1 MVFVKEV
8 VPKELLSSCEGW
20 GVGEGEAASVRPPPE
35 SSVLHVSGTPRTRG
49 WQVCRVRQ
57 GPPRRAGARA
67 RVRGG
72 HRRSCSVSGATGE
85 SSPSPGDGDVC
96 AGLGAW
102 LWGSLAVPGA
112 LPCVQVQLL
121 QVRACATQ
129 TQRDGHTDTH
139 PETRTHRHRQHPT
152 RPSCRAPVSTLPGQD
167 LGSRIWRDAGTFSLA
182 FWGWQGMGRGEAS
195 TPRTRSSDT
204 RHVFAKRLCPR
215 LWASGLSRAVGAR
228 RAGS

>member
-1 MVFVKEV
+1 M
-8 VPKELLSSCEGW
+8 
-20 GVGEGEAASVRPPPE
+20 GEGEAASVRPPPE
-35 SSVLHVSGTPRTRG
+35 SSVLHVSGTPRTPG

-102 LWGSLAVPGA
+102 LWGSLAVPSA

-121 QVRACATQ
+121 QVRARATQ

-139 PETRTHRHRQHPT
+139 PERHRHRHTQRHAHTDTDSTPHAPPVAPRCPHSLVRIWAPASGGT
-152 RPSCRAPVSTLPGQD
+152 RAPSALPSGA
-167 LGSRIWRDAGTFSLA
+167 SRGWGGERRPLRGRAALTPGTSSLSA
-182 FWGWQGMGRGEAS
+182 CVRGCG
-195 TPRTRSSDT
+195 PR
-204 RHVFAKRLCPR
+204 
-215 LWASGLSRAVGAR
+215 G
-228 RAGS
+228 